1 MVEITPTPVEKD
13 QGKGTGSEE
22 DTGAGEPTTPFFVDP
37 WDTMGDTKVRQDMI
51 ETLQA
56 LIEGLSFETRRGVLR
71 VVPEA

>member
-13 QGKGTGSEE
+13 QGKGTGNEE

-51 ETLQA
+51 
-56 LIEGLSFETRRGVLR
+56 
-71 VVPEA
+71 